1 MILLLINIKIVKFI
15 MQIMYNNIDKLVSV
29 LVLDIKIDGCNIQMV
44 DESEDRMFEIS
55 NLLLNI

>member
-1 MILLLINIKIVKFI
+1 
-15 MQIMYNNIDKLVSV
+15 MYNNIDKLVGV